1 MSKRV
6 IITIAITTLFL
17 SFLVLPALAS
27 DYSSTSVGFRY
38 IGDIFHEKEVKVAGG
53 TIQFQVRGM
62 GEVSGTHSVQTSAA
76 EAVYGLGTQNKTYLS
91 AHMTGTTA
99 MDAPPGEYLRLIS
112 EVYLRNDDVT
122 LQTGMEMDPGESGYI
137 RQSAASSHGPDGD
150 YFKTTNHF
158 GNTGGTTRRVNEVE
172 GYMSDR
178 MEVVGYAEVWEITE
192 RSSGNAKTGFWDMR

>member
-6 IITIAITTLFL
+6 IITIALTIMFL
-17 SFLVLPALAS
+17 SFLVIPALAS
-27 DYSSTSVGFRY
+27 HEESTSVGFRY
-38 IGDIFHEKEVKVAGG
+38 IGDIFHEKEVKVPGG
-53 TIQFQVRGM
+53 SIQFQVRGL
-62 GEVSGTHSVQTSAA
+62 GEVSGTHSVRSSAA
-76 EAVYGLGTQNKTYLS
+76 EAVYGSGMQNKVYMS
-91 AHMTGTTA
+91 ASMTGTTA
-99 MDAPPGEYLRLIS
+99 MDAAPDQHVRLIS
-112 EVYLRNDDVT
+112 EIYLRNDDVT

-178 MEVVGYAEVWEITE
+178 MEVVGYAAVWEVTE
-192 RSSGNAKTGFWDMR
+192 YSRGNAKTGFWDLP

>member
-1 MSKRV
+1 MDKR
-6 IITIAITTLFL
+6 IIVTFVLTVLLL
-17 SFLVLPALAS
+17 SLLVLPALAS
-27 DYSSTSVGFRY
+27 EYSSTSVGFRY
-38 IGDIFHEKEVKVAGG
+38 IGDIFHEKEVKVSGG
-53 TIQFQVRGM
+53 SINFHISGM
-62 GEVSGTHSVQTSAA
+62 GEVGGTHTVNTSAA
-76 EAVYGLGTQNKTYLS
+76 EAVYGPGFQNKLYMTAS
-91 AHMTGTTA
+91 MTGTTA
-99 MDAPPGEYLRLIS
+99 MDAPPDKYLRLLS
-112 EVYLRNDDVT
+112 SVYLRNDNVT
-122 LQTGMEMDPGESGYI
+122 LQTGVEMNPGESGYM